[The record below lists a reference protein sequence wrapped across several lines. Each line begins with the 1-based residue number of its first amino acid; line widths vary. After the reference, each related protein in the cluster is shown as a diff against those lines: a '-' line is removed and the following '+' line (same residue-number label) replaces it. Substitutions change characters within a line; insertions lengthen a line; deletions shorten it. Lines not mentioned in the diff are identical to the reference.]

1 MNHFAVLVILILFA
15 GCVGKVYTVVDPK
28 PDSHG
33 RIEGI
38 ITYQPRTLI
47 MEYKTT
53 HLQDAKGKIIGSAAD
68 GTCEPISSYEII
80 YAPDYGKKYAIV
92 YDAALFESK
101 KFSLELD
108 NGVLTKLNN
117 ESTSVAKEALD
128 VVKGMIGAGKEIA
141 VAATKEIIP
150 PEGKP
155 PCNVGR
161 NKVRLRNIEDM
172 LKEDVHK

>member
-1 MNHFAVLVILILFA
+1 MKRFVVLVILILFV

-38 ITYQPRTLI
+38 VIYQPRTLV
-47 MEYKTT
+47 MEFETT
-53 HLQDAKGKIIGSAAD
+53 HLQDAKGRIIGSAAD
-68 GTCEPISSYEII
+68 GKCEPIPSYEFM
-80 YAPDYGKKYAIV
+80 YAPDYEKKYAIF
-92 YDAALFESK
+92 YDTAPFETK
-101 KFSLELD
+101 KFSFELD
-108 NGVLTKLNN
+108 KGVLTKLNN
-117 ESTSVAKEALD
+117 ESTSIAKEALD

-161 NKVRLRNIEDM
+161 NKVRLRNIEDV
-172 LKEDVHK
+172 LKEDIHK